1 MSMFTSPARPQPIY
15 LDSWPSIPGSYA
27 LLFFIELDFTFTTR
41 HIRNRASFPFW
52 PCLFVL
58 SGAISLLFPSS
69 ILDTYW
75 PREFIFQCPIFLPF
89 HTVHGVLKA
98 RILKWFAIPFSSG
111 HIFSE
116 LSTITHLS
124 WVALHGMAPGF
135 IELDKAVVHV
145 IRLLVFCDCGF

>member
-1 MSMFTSPARPQPIY
+1 MVLTFQDLTQYCYLQHQTFLPSPV
-15 LDSWPSIPGSYA
+15 
-27 LLFFIELDFTFTTR
+27 TFTTGCCFCFGSVS
-41 HIRNRASFPFW
+41 SFFSVISP
-52 PCLFVL
+52 LF
-58 SGAISLLFPSS
+58 SS
-69 ILDTYW
+69 STLGTYQS
-75 PREFIFQCPIFLPF
+75 RQFIFHCPIFLSF

-145 IRLLVFCDCGF
+145 IRLVSFLIVVFILSAL